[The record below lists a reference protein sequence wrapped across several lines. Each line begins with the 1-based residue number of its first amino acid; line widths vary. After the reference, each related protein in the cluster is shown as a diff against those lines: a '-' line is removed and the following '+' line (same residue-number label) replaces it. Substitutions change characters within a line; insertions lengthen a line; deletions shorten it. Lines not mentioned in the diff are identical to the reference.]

1 MTIANEFG
9 GRNDCPCPFCNL
21 PSKEPPTLADAIP
34 QEDGARSDS
43 GMVPVNGWLP
53 GMVVKEDGAREGV
66 IRWRVYPYQKRSD
79 LVIQESPAGEYV
91 RYDDHLAEVARLTKE
106 RDQWKANH
114 DHMGKA
120 LCGLNHVWSGL
131 EAMTA
136 ERDALDTE
144 VSELCATLEKARAE
158 LAAARSLMREGARHI
173 GPMIYFS
180 EPDLAKRID
189 AFLADQITPTP
200 AAERGGGQP

>member
-1 MTIANEFG
+1 MNAN
-9 GRNDCPCPFCNL
+9 
-21 PSKEPPTLADAIP
+21 KAIP
-34 QEDGARSDS
+34 QEDGAR
-43 GMVPVNGWLP
+43 
-53 GMVVKEDGAREGV
+53 EGV
-66 IRWRVYPYQKRSD
+66 ADP
-79 LVIQESPAGEYV
+79 
-91 RYDDHLAEVARLTKE
+91 
-106 RDQWKANH
+106 RDQWYPGADGVPDVDALWRFYLARGDALKAQG
-114 DHMGKA
+114 DR
-120 LCGLNHVWSGL
+120 V
-131 EAMTA
+131 
-136 ERDALDTE
+136 DALDTE